1 MNNIVKIY
9 TVPNCGICKMAKKKK
24 QDKNIKFEEY
34 NLEDY
39 IEKFNVL
46 SAPVLQIGEN
56 ILTTPRDIN
65 NWINK
70 Q

>member
-1 MNNIVKIY
+1 MIVKIY
-9 TVPNCGICKMAKKKK
+9 TLPSCGICKMAKKKMT
-24 QDKNIKFEEY
+24 DKGILFEEY

-39 IEKFNVL
+39 IEKLNTN
-46 SAPVLQIGEN
+46 SAPVLEIDEN
-56 ILTTPRDIN
+56 IYLTSPLEIN